1 MQALPFA
8 DEEVLETLEKN
19 AGTFA
24 RISSLIADGMTN
36 KELLD
41 RLMNGIEYD
50 VFDELNVAYK
60 CTCNRE
66 RMCEAIRSMG
76 EKQVRKLEDV
86 RHIRELKREDSVYRE
101 LCMIKVEAHPEDRT
115 NLASLSEI
123 FRANIIDVGTDSLII
138 ELTGNQGKIDAFLKL
153 LDGYKILELARTGIA
168 GLTRGSENVVWL
180 ETE

>member
-1 MQALPFA
+1 MDNTSGALSRISGLFSRRGYNI
-8 DEEVLETLEKN
+8 ESIT
-19 AGTFA
+19 AGTTA
-24 RISSLIADGMTN
+24 DPNLTRVTIVTSSDDQILEQI
-36 KELLD
+36 
-41 RLMNGIEYD
+41 
-50 VFDELNVAYK
+50 
-60 CTCNRE
+60 
-66 RMCEAIRSMG
+66 